1 MKNLSPFYYL
11 CIAFLAFAD
20 YADAAV
26 PEYDCTTKNDK
37 EYCKGADKKPV
48 TGKITKYQ
56 DDGNYLSIINY
67 KNGYQDGLATYFG
80 KNGKLKERAYF
91 KQGVKNGMDKVYYE
105 NRTIYQ
111 LLNYRRGLL
120 NGVQVYYTSKGKQL
134 GRFEYKDGVL
144 QSGFCMR
151 FEGEKFKKYDLSH
164 EEIKQTPQNQL
175 VKCEEP

>member
-1 MKNLSPFYYL
+1 MIFLISRKKNF
-11 CIAFLAFAD
+11 INFT
-20 YADAAV
+20 AA
-26 PEYDCTTKNDK
+26 
-37 EYCKGADKKPV
+37 
-48 TGKITKYQ
+48 
-56 DDGNYLSIINY
+56 SIINY

-164 EEIKQTPQNQL
+164 EEIKQTPHNQL